1 MSKQLEGAV
10 GVVTGAG
17 RGIGA
22 AAASLLAAN
31 GAEVILVARTEG
43 EIAAVAKGIE
53 STGGSAHAMPGD
65 LTRQDFVESLFS
77 YIDAEFGQ
85 LDFLVNNAGI
95 APSGPVE
102 KLDPE
107 DFSRCLEVNV
117 VASFRC
123 TQQAVRL
130 MRKYGTAGNIVNVG
144 SVRSHW
150 TEAGDAGAY
159 NASKYALRAMTESV
173 ARQIHGD
180 GSDIA
185 IGMVCPGVV
194 DTTLTNPTG
203 EPRPGWL
210 EAEHVAEAIL
220 HAVCAPK
227 GVNYFDT
234 TLFPT
239 SQRPW

>member
-1 MSKQLEGAV
+1 ME
-10 GVVTGAG
+10 
-17 RGIGA
+17 
-22 AAASLLAAN
+22 
-31 GAEVILVARTEG
+31 E
-43 EIAAVAKGIE
+43 
-53 STGGSAHAMPGD
+53 
-65 LTRQDFVESLFS
+65 
-77 YIDAEFGQ
+77 
-85 LDFLVNNAGI
+85 
-95 APSGPVE
+95 
-102 KLDPE
+102 LDPE
-107 DFSRCLEVNV
+107 DFKWCLEVNV
-117 VASFRC
+117 VAAFSC
-123 TQQAVRL
+123 TQQAIRL
-130 MRKYGTAGNIVNVG
+130 MRKYDNGGKIINVG

-150 TEAGDAGAY
+150 TEAGDGGAY
-159 NASKYALRAMTESV
+159 NASKYALRGMTESV

-194 DTTLTNPTG
+194 DTTLTNPAG

-210 EAEHVAEAIL
+210 DVHQVAEAIL